1 MRDIDIDM
9 AWRTCGIGRR
19 HRENMVESP
28 VGEWEAMHQRLTKMV
43 GRGCLIGICGNR
55 GSGKTQMAAHL
66 MRDRLDTYQP
76 DEKRGAGGPPRYCR
90 AMEIFLDVRAAFKTA
105 ATVSERDAIRGYVSP
120 CMLVIDEMQERGET
134 AFEDRLLT
142 YIIEVRYAE
151 MRDTVLISN
160 QLVDEFARQ
169 VGKSAED
176 RMREA
181 GGFVECKWDSFRGT
195 TRTPTKGHPTP

>member
-1 MRDIDIDM
+1 
-9 AWRTCGIGRR
+9 
-19 HRENMVESP
+19 
-28 VGEWEAMHQRLTKMV
+28 
-43 GRGCLIGICGNR
+43 
-55 GSGKTQMAAHL
+55 
-66 MRDRLDTYQP
+66 
-76 DEKRGAGGPPRYCR
+76 
-90 AMEIFLDVRAAFKTA
+90 MEIFLDVRAAFKTA

-169 VGKSAED
+169 VERKY
-176 RMREA
+176 RN
-181 GGFVECKWDSFRGT
+181 GFINAVSVGWDTLEMAPSDNPVTLRYDC
-195 TRTPTKGHPTP
+195 PS